1 MKARAKIL
9 GHPVHPMLIVF
20 PLGLLPCSVVCDV
33 VHQLLRSGPWA
44 ILAFYMMG
52 AGIVGGLVAG
62 IFGLIDWLSI
72 PSGTRAKRVGS
83 WHGMLNLA
91 VILLFTCS
99 WLLRHG
105 NPTDVSFLATIL
117 AVVALIIALFSAW
130 LGAELVYRL
139 SIGVDPAAHEN
150 AGNSLKE

>member
-20 PLGLLPCSVVCDV
+20 PLGLLPCSVVCDL

-62 IFGLIDWLSI
+62 TFGLIDWLSI

-83 WHGMLNLA
+83 WHGMLNLL
-91 VILLFTCS
+91 VIFLFTCS

-105 NPTDVSFLATIL
+105 NPTDVSSLATIL
-117 AVVALIIALFSAW
+117 GILALIVSLFSAW

-139 SIGVDPAAHEN
+139 AIGVDPAAHEN
-150 AGNSLKE
+150 AENSLRE